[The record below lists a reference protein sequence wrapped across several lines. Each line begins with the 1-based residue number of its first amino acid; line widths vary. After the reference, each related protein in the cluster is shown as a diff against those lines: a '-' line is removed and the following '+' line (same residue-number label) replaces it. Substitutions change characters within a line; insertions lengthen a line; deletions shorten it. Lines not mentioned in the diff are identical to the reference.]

1 MGASDGSWFASRV
14 TISNTSIFSLQTIGL
29 CSSRLLSTFPCY
41 PSIYV
46 KYKPTYTP
54 CYRQKK
60 RSSTCTNHPGRKKK
74 NTPPPPSLPLSLHSS
89 RPSTS
94 YPISQRSSGTDPRWS
109 SPHTAPHVHRAF
121 LDASP
126 STPTH
131 RSPRSSAPSLPPHQE
146 IGI

>member
-1 MGASDGSWFASRV
+1 MVRSSCNHFKHKH
-14 TISNTSIFSLQTIGL
+14 FSLQTIGL

-46 KYKPTYTP
+46 KYNPTYTP
-54 CYRQKK
+54 YYR
-60 RSSTCTNHPGRKKK
+60 RKKAEFHMYKPPRPQK
-74 NTPPPPSLPLSLHSS
+74 NTPPLPPSIPLSLHSS

-131 RSPRSSAPSLPPHQE
+131 RSPRSSAPSLLPHQE